1 MQKAGTTA
9 LPTFLRDHPVGSF
22 SVAPRRR
29 AIPKQVTRPLESDAS
44 LPAMSVED
52 RRYPL
57 YAKAETGRLIGRDLV
72 SGTG

>member
-9 LPTFLRDHPVGSF
+9 LSTFLRHHPVGSF

-29 AIPKQVTRPLESDAS
+29 AIPKQVILESDAS
-44 LPAMSVED
+44 PPAMSVED

-57 YAKAETGRLIGRDLV
+57 SAKAETGRLIGRDLV